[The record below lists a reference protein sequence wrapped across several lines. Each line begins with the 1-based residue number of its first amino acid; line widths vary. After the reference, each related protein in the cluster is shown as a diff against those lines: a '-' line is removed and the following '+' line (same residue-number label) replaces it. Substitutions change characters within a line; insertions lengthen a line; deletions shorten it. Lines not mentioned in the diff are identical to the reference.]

1 MKVNVEKNRNL
12 QLLGAILLFNFCHK
26 FFLETNLTERIG
38 ILLPNIPHL
47 DNASPGKHLHQFG
60 TYAVVLQN

>member
-12 QLLGAILLFNFCHK
+12 QLLGAILPLVVIC
-26 FFLETNLTERIG
+26 FFLEKNLTERIG